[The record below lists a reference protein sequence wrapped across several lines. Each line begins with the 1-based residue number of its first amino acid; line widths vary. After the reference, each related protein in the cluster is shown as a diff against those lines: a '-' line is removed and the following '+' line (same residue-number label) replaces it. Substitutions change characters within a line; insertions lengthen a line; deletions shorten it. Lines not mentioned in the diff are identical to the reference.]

1 METTNTNDNVYL
13 TATEVAAIAR
23 VGERKAYK
31 VIAQMNKELAKKGY
45 IRFAGR
51 IPRKYLEKRLGI

>member
-45 IRFAGR
+45 ITFAGR